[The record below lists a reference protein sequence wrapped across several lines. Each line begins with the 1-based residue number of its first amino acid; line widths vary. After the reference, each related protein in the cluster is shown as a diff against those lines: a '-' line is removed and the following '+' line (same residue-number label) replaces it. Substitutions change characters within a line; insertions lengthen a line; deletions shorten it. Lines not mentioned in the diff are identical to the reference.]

1 MYTKITHH
9 ITEEHFA
16 HPNAVKIKKAV
27 DSKKKVNPKSIS
39 KTKPK
44 SFFYFEDH
52 DLSSTERDSINC
64 WAQLSWRIRSLVI
77 SITSGYED
85 VDVLTTRLSNDI
97 DSICAIV
104 APYVSAAD
112 AAQFKTLL
120 DAVCSSL
127 LDVIKAIKAGIDTT
141 TLMTTLT
148 TNIGA
153 FATLVNSINSN
164 WDVAGVTD
172 IFTRVTNLYIAQAQH
187 RLAKEW
193 AMGVDAADQAY
204 NMMVVTQD
212 DGNPSFADIFSSG
225 INDIDEPVELE
236 TY

>member
-16 HPNAVKIKKAV
+16 HPNAVKIKKSV

-52 DLSSTERDSINC
+52 DLSSIERDSLNA
-64 WAQLSWRIRSLVI
+64 WTQLCCRIHNLII
-77 SITSGYED
+77 SITTGNED

-97 DSICAIV
+97 DGICAIV
-104 APYVSAAD
+104 APYVSDAD
-112 AAQFKTLL
+112 AAQFKTML
-120 DAVCSSL
+120 DAVFSSL

-141 TLMTTLT
+141 TLMAALT
-148 TNIGA
+148 ANIGA

-172 IFTRVTNLYIAQAQH
+172 IFTKVTNLYIAQAQH

-193 AMGVDAADQAY
+193 DMGIDAADQAY
-204 NMMVVTQD
+204 NMMVVTH